1 MVFPED
7 VRAVAEPTER
17 LPRREQEL
25 QEPVKAWRLHP
36 VVEALQALRGG
47 QCTVAVTPVAERG
60 DLIRCQNPRQLRK
73 SLRLSTS
80 ASSMGERRRQG
91 AMTTAGPPH
100 AHRALVAGAWASR
113 DPATGRRPLQ
123 RRLEQPPKA
132 IQDLSWTAPVRR
144 CQRYRRLLVRGQPA
158 HPVVVA
164 SARELV
170 GFMWAMAQQ
179 VPVTP

>member
-1 MVFPED
+1 MVCPTPAQHMVFPED

-36 VVEALQALRGG
+36 VVAALQALRGG

-60 DLIRCQNPRQLRK
+60 DLTRCQNPRPLRK

-91 AMTTAGPPH
+91 AMTTAGPPCPS
-100 AHRALVAGAWASR
+100 G
-113 DPATGRRPLQ
+113 PGRRGRGLS
-123 RRLEQPPKA
+123 RPPHRQA
-132 IQDLSWTAPVRR
+132 TPPTA
-144 CQRYRRLLVRGQPA
+144 A
-158 HPVVVA
+158 
-164 SARELV
+164 
-170 GFMWAMAQQ
+170 
-179 VPVTP
+179 